1 MLGALINDLAGSVY
15 EWNPVKRKDFQPL
28 LAAEA
33 FFTDDR
39 VPEAITCALEAG
51 DFEDA
56 LRNAISLSPSP
67 GRPGAACPGR
77 CAPPSKPCT
86 GAPVSRCPAD
96 WRQACRPHDPCQRPL
111 PSRSGDTVTTT
122 PRPHRKGP

>member
-56 LRNAISLSPSP
+56 LRNAISLGGDADTLAAIAGPIAEARFGIPEPIARETWRRLPGEMRAAIEALYRRAGLPLPGGLAAGLPSP
-67 GRPGAACPGR
+67 
-77 CAPPSKPCT
+77 
-86 GAPVSRCPAD
+86 
-96 WRQACRPHDPCQRPL
+96 
-111 PSRSGDTVTTT
+111 
-122 PRPHRKGP
+122 